1 MLPRRRLLW
10 LCKWKKKDLSL
21 VNLGNISAHIAV
33 IVRLAHPEHNFPMK
47 TENPSAQ
54 THMA

>member
-1 MLPRRRLLW
+1 V
-10 LCKWKKKDLSL
+10 KKKDLSL

>member
-1 MLPRRRLLW
+1 V
-10 LCKWKKKDLSL
+10 KKKIISL
-21 VNLGNISAHIAV
+21 VNLGNISAHTAV
-33 IVRLAHPEHNFPMK
+33 TVWPAHPEHNFPMK